1 MRILLTATG
10 GPAGI
15 SFAKSLRDIEGLHLV
30 GTGAENET
38 FARPFL
44 DSFHLVPFAN
54 DPNYL
59 DELKRIIKSE
69 RVDYVIPLVDEEL
82 MVISANANEL
92 GCKALVSPFET
103 LWYTTNKARA
113 YEVLTDYLPIAYEKS
128 DVSTFPIFAKPYVGR
143 GGKDTAIIKSAE
155 ELARFP
161 AEKYVFQ
168 ELLRSPE
175 VSVDAFFDLRGRLV
189 VAVPRVRS
197 KIEEGISVEGEVF
210 HDEALLSVVRDIASR
225 LKFVGPVNF
234 QFMRGK
240 DGFTL
245 TEINARGS
253 GGMGITI
260 AAGADMPKL
269 AYELMRT
276 GTVGKSSTF
285 RTGVFR
291 NFDEVLARQ
300 KYVHNIR
307 KRKKHRP
314 V

>member
-1 MRILLTATG
+1 MKILLTATS

-15 SFAKSLRDIEGLHLV
+15 SFAKSLRDIAGLHLV
-30 GTGAENET
+30 GIGAESET

-54 DPNYL
+54 EPDYL
-59 DELKRIIKSE
+59 DELKRIIKNE
-69 RVDYVIPLVDEEL
+69 HVDYVIPLVDDEL
-82 MVISANANEL
+82 MIISANANEL

-113 YEVLTDYLPIAYEKS
+113 YEALADYLPIAYEKG
-128 DVSTFPIFAKPYVGR
+128 DVSTFPVFAKPHVGR
-143 GGKDTAIIKSAE
+143 GGKDTAVIGNAE

-168 ELLRSPE
+168 ELLQPPE
-175 VSVDAFFDLRGRLV
+175 VSVDAFFDLHGRLV

-197 KIEEGISVEGEVF
+197 KIEAGISVEGEVF
-210 HDEALLSVVRDIASR
+210 QDESLLSMVRDIATR
-225 LKFVGPVNF
+225 MKFIGPVNF

-240 DGFTL
+240 DGFIL

-300 KYVHNIR
+300 RHVQKIR
-307 KRKKHRP
+307 KRKNPRD